1 LAVEDPEKRA
11 LSSAFFIDRIPMI
24 CRDFSRKLWRGR
36 KRIANAAVVAC
47 RVVTARIWRSSVLV
61 TLHHNFA
68 R

>member
-1 LAVEDPEKRA
+1 LKIRKKGAFER
-11 LSSAFFIDRIPMI
+11 FFIDRMPMI

-47 RVVTARIWRSSVLV
+47 RVVMARIWRSSVLV